1 MASPR
6 RTIELHER
14 GLDGAA
20 LVKRIARGNES
31 ALITLYDSTCGL
43 IYGLLLRILGN
54 SGVAEQVMV
63 TVYQDVWDGAA
74 AYDDEREK
82 PMTWLITMAHS
93 RAIARLRTDRFSQAH
108 QVAVELASRTLRPGS
123 KTDEIISGE
132 QKFIQSAFAE
142 LSPTQQ
148 QIIELAYFSGLHQKE
163 IAMQLSLSLQSVR
176 AGMHGAM
183 SKLRDASGPRQLHP
197 V

>member
-6 RTIELHER
+6 RTIELRTR

-20 LVKRIARGNES
+20 LVKRIAKGNES
-31 ALITLYDSTCGL
+31 AFATLYDLTCGL

-54 SGVAEQVMV
+54 SGVAEQVMAA
-63 TVYQDVWDGAA
+63 VYQEVWDEAA
-74 AYDDEREK
+74 AYDAEREK
-82 PMTWLITMAHS
+82 PMIWLITMAHS
-93 RAIARLRTDRFSQAH
+93 RAIARLRTDKFSQAH
-108 QVAVELASRTLRPGS
+108 QVAVESASGILRSKS

-142 LSPTQQ
+142 LSTAQQ
-148 QIIELAYFSGLHQKE
+148 QIIELAYFSGLRQKE
-163 IAMQLSLSLQSVR
+163 IATQLSLSLQSVR

-183 SKLRDASGPRQLHP
+183 SKLRDASGPRQLHLS
-197 V
+197 